1 MSSLS
6 EASAKQDTDAAEQ
19 DPAAPEQVTK
29 MPQPLPEEEVPDSNK
44 ENYLQPDTAIDQKAA
59 EAEGVSANAGEEGAG
74 DGGSPPS
81 ARASATALVLA
92 SAVDEGPTTGQRVL
106 VFASSGTVL
115 PSNANRM
122 EINRILE
129 DVFGIQGKAPRKGFL
144 PISSLPLPFFLPFAF
159 PRPSPTPSR
168 AI

>member
-6 EASAKQDTDAAEQ
+6 EASAKQDTHAAEH

-29 MPQPLPEEEVPDSNK
+29 MQQPLPEEEAPDSNN
-44 ENYLQPDTAIDQKAA
+44 ENYLQPVTAKDQKAA

-74 DGGSPPS
+74 DGGGPPS
-81 ARASATALVLA
+81 ARASATALALV
-92 SAVDEGPTTGQRVL
+92 SAADERPTTGQSVL
-106 VFASSGTVL
+106 LSALSGTVL
-115 PSNANRM
+115 PANATRE
-122 EINRILE
+122 EINRALE
-129 DVFGIQGKAPRKGFL
+129 DVFGIQGQKPLKGFL

>member
-6 EASAKQDTDAAEQ
+6 EASAKQDTHAAEH

-29 MPQPLPEEEVPDSNK
+29 MQQPLPEEEEPDWTN
-44 ENYLQPDTAIDQKAA
+44 ENYVEPVTAKDQKAA

-74 DGGSPPS
+74 DGGGPPS
-81 ARASATALVLA
+81 ATASATALATA
-92 SAVDEGPTTGQRVL
+92 SAADDPPTTGARIL

-115 PSNANRM
+115 ASNNDRM
-122 EINRILE
+122 DFNRILE
-129 DVFGIQGKAPRKGFL
+129 DVFGIQGKAPHGGFL
-144 PISSLPLPFFLPFAF
+144 PISSLPLPSSLPFPF
-159 PRPSPTPSR
+159 PRPSPSPSR